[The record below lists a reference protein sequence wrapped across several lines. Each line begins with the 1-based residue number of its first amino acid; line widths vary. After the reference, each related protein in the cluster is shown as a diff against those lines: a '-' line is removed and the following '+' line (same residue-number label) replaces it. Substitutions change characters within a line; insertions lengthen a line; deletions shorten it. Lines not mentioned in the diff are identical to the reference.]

1 MKKFNNFKRNISKAH
16 NYRFTVGRILQL
28 GLALVFIV
36 FISRLFYLG
45 LSHKV
50 AGKDIATRVKELYQ
64 RNEVLNATRGS
75 IYDRNG
81 LTIAEDSHQF
91 TIYAILDK
99 SSIDYKNK
107 PMYVINKRETAQK
120 LATVLPLSED
130 KIYKYLTPKNK
141 AYQVEFGTAGSG
153 LSLSQKKK
161 IEAMK
166 LPGIKFVET
175 PSRLYPNGVF
185 ASHIVG
191 LVTPKS
197 NSKTTS
203 STNLVGTMGIEQYFN
218 KQLSGKDGYRKALVD
233 ADQYQLPN
241 SEHLY
246 KAAEDGDNIYL
257 TLDSQLQTY
266 LESVMTKVQDEY
278 DPKSMTAVVEDIKTG
293 QILAASQRPTFD
305 PQTKKGLN
313 SNWRNIL
320 VQDAYEPGSVF
331 KILTYA
337 AAIQSNNY
345 NPNSYYKSGSIK
357 VQDATIHD
365 WNNSGWGTIPM
376 SQALPRSSNVGF
388 TILEQKMGL
397 KTFKS
402 YVNKFQIGKK
412 TGVTLPGENP
422 GLVSLTTRLQGAVTS
437 FGQGVNVNAM
447 QMMQAFSSV
456 ANDGQ
461 MIKPQFVEKIT
472 NSNGKTI
479 SEFHTK
485 KVGEPIFSAATA
497 QTILSSMQDV
507 VNKNYGTGTA
517 YKIPGKNVAVK
528 TGTAQIAAPNGGYLK
543 GDKNYLF
550 SVVGFA
556 PANNPRYCVYI
567 TVKQPRQMKSAET
580 ILASIFKPV
589 MERVLNSS
597 SAQLK
602 SVNEAIE
609 VPALSGKKATA
620 AKQEAQNSG
629 FEAYIIG
636 SGKKVLRQSLPY
648 QTKTFLNSKLFLYTG
663 GIIKIPDMQGWSKAE
678 VEEFSK
684 VIGIPIKI
692 SGSGHVTKQSLAVG
706 ERLKANRKLSVDLT

>member
-1 MKKFNNFKRNISKAH
+1 MKKFNNFKHNISKAH

-28 GLALVFIV
+28 LLALVFIV
-36 FISRLFYLG
+36 FIGRLFYLG

-50 AGKDIATRVKELYQ
+50 AGENINNRVKELYQ

-99 SSIDYKNK
+99 SSIDYKNR
-107 PMYVINKRETAQK
+107 PMYVVNKKETAEK
-120 LATVLPLSED
+120 LAKVLPLSEA

-153 LSLSQKKK
+153 LSLSQKKE

-197 NSKTTS
+197 NSNTTS
-203 STNLVGTMGIEQYFN
+203 STNLVGTMGIEEYFN

-241 SEHLY
+241 SQHLY
-246 KAAEDGDNIYL
+246 KSAKDGDNIYL

-266 LESVMTKVQDEY
+266 LESVMTKVQKEY
-278 DPKSMTAVVEDIKTG
+278 DPKSMTAVVEDVKTG

-305 PQTKKGLN
+305 PQTKKGLD

-320 VQDAYEPGSVF
+320 IQDAYEPGSVF

-337 AAIQSNNY
+337 AAIETNNY
-345 NPNSYYKSGSIK
+345 NPNSYYKSGAIR

-365 WNNSGWGTIPM
+365 WNNSGWGMIPM
-376 SQALPRSSNVGF
+376 SQAFPRSSNVGF

-397 KTFKS
+397 KTFKN

-412 TGVTLPGENP
+412 TNVTLPGENP

-472 NSNGKTI
+472 NSNGKTV
-479 SEFHTK
+479 SDFHTK
-485 KVGEPIFSAATA
+485 KVGAPIFSAATA
-497 QTILSSMQDV
+497 QTILNSMKDV
-507 VNKNYGTGTA
+507 VNKSYGTGNA
-517 YKIPGKNVAVK
+517 YKIPGKSIAVK
-528 TGTAQIAAPNGGYLK
+528 TGTAQIAAPSGGYLK

-567 TVKQPRQMKSAET
+567 TVKQPRYMKSAET

-602 SVNEAIE
+602 SINEAIE
-609 VPALSGKKATA
+609 VPALIGKKVSQ

-629 FEAYIIG
+629 LDAYVIG
-636 SGKKVLRQSLPY
+636 EGRKVLRQSLPY
-648 QTKTFLNSKLFLYTG
+648 QMKTSLNSKLFLYTG
-663 GIIKIPDMQGWSKAE
+663 GTVKMPNMQGWSKSE
-678 VEEFSK
+678 VEEFGK
-684 VIGIPIKI
+684 VIGIPITV
-692 SGSGHVTKQSLAVG
+692 SGSGNVSKQSLSVG
-706 ERLKANRKLSVDLT
+706 SKIKVNSKLNVNLT